1 MGVKQ
6 AQQTGN
12 QGRGRSAERPEEIP
26 ARGWWDI
33 TWRVIQDLGND
44 NVSLVAAGMAMYAL
58 LSVFPGLAAAVS
70 IYGMFATPT
79 DVAHQMSAFAGV
91 LPPGV
96 WDIFKSELAHIT
108 SRQQDTLSVAAA
120 IGVLLALWS
129 ARSAMSSLMTAT
141 NIAYKEREKR
151 SFVRQVLVSLALTVG
166 AVIGFLL
173 ILLIGV
179 AVPVGLRLLGTA
191 AWVQTVGAV
200 VRWIVLYAFAVCAL
214 ALVYRYA
221 PAREPAK
228 WHWLSWGST
237 IAALLWLGASV
248 LFAVYVRNFASY
260 GVTYGTLGG
269 VVVLLMWF
277 YISGYV
283 VVLGVEINAEME
295 RQTVKDTTEGPPAPM
310 GERGAYAAD
319 TVGPPAGKPDRD
331 APPKDQAIRN
341 R

>member
-1 MGVKQ
+1 MGVAQ
-6 AQQTGN
+6 AHEVADRD
-12 QGRGRSAERPEEIP
+12 RGRTAEKPEQIP

-44 NVSLVAAGMAMYAL
+44 NVSLVAAGLAMYAL
-58 LSVFPGLAAAVS
+58 LSIFPGLAAAVS
-70 IYGMFATPT
+70 IYGMFATPG
-79 DVAHQMSAFAGV
+79 DVVRQMGAFSGI

-96 WDIFKSELAHIT
+96 WEIFRSELAHIT
-108 SRQQDTLSVAAA
+108 SRQQDTLSIAAG

-179 AVPVGLRLLGTA
+179 AVPVALRVLGTSP
-191 AWVQTVGAV
+191 WVQTAGSV
-200 VRWIVLYAFAVCAL
+200 VRWIVLYGFAVFAL
-214 ALVYRYA
+214 AIVYRYA
-221 PAREPAK
+221 PAREPAR
-228 WHWLSWGST
+228 WRWLSWGST

-248 LFAVYVRNFASY
+248 LFAIYVRNFASY
-260 GVTYGTLGG
+260 GVTYGALGG

-277 YISGYV
+277 YISGYIV
-283 VVLGVEINAEME
+283 VMGVEINAEME
-295 RQTVKDTTEGPPAPM
+295 RQTVKDTTEGKPEPL
-310 GERGAYAAD
+310 GQRGAYAAD
-319 TVGPPAGKPDRD
+319 TVGPPAGKPERD
-331 APPKDQAIRN
+331 KPAQDQAIRN